1 MSDDQISVNTD
12 GMLAAAPGL
21 YDLANKMTSA
31 VGELTNRLSELGSPW
46 GNDETGQEFVSKY
59 QSPADQVIQGANSAA
74 SVLQSTADG
83 VVTMAKGFEGTEQEN
98 KASINVGNGSNGGNS
113 GQTTERLRDATVA
126 PMTRMQDAVAEPAQ
140 QQTAQQ
146 ETPRFRDEAI
156 EPEQSQQRYQVLPMS
171 QQPQEQERRE
181 VLPMSQ
187 SLEDEPLESVQPA
200 IPATPATPPT
210 PRLDNEAPQQFETSA
225 QPLRPMESS
234 QPTYRLRDATTVQ
247 PGGPLIPRQQ
257 DTAAEPVQ
265 AGERLQETPVQSGQ
279 PLTDRQLDTPAQPPL
294 PRQQDTPAQP
304 AYRMQES
311 PAQPLTPR
319 QQDTPAA
326 HPLHGAE
333 RGHATPVRADAA
345 APRRA
350 DAAAPRRADAADAGR
365 SRADTS
371 APADTRRP
379 RTTARPAD
387 T

>member
-46 GNDETGQEFVSKY
+46 GDDQTGQEFVSKY

-83 VVTMAKGFEGTEQEN
+83 VVTMAKGFDGTEQEN
-98 KASINVGNGSNGGNS
+98 KASINVGNGSNGGNGGNS
-113 GQTTERLRDATVA
+113 GQTTERLRDATTA
-126 PMTRMQDAVAEPAQ
+126 PMMRVQETVAEPAQ

-146 ETPRFRDEAI
+146 QTPRFRDEAI

-200 IPATPATPPT
+200 IPATPATPAT

-234 QPTYRLRDATTVQ
+234 QPTYRLQDATTVQ
-247 PGGPLIPRQQ
+247 PGGPL
-257 DTAAEPVQ
+257 T
-265 AGERLQETPVQSGQ
+265 
-279 PLTDRQLDTPAQPPL
+279 

-304 AYRMQES
+304 AYRTQES
-311 PAQPLTPR
+311 ATQPAQPLTPR

-326 HPLHGAE
+326 HPVHGAE
-333 RGHATPVRADAA
+333 RGQATPV
-345 APRRA
+345 RA

-365 SRADTS
+365 SRPDTS
-371 APADTRRP
+371 ARADTRRP